1 MAVQGSAPAPSKAQT
16 QGGGTLFAR
25 ARAYAPLTP
34 GERALLRL
42 IEGLA
47 CAALVAALPVVASAL
62 GRGPVRWDDVART
75 ALAAA
80 AVAVLLALAKYARA
94 QGDPALGTVIAEVAG
109 ALASPHSLPGNK
121 QTPDATGEAG
131 ATPGM
136 AHVTVSTTAGGD
148 TGAAGQSPP

>member
-1 MAVQGSAPAPSKAQT
+1 MAGQGSAPASGARQARH
-16 QGGGTLFAR
+16 GATLFAR

-47 CAALVAALPVVASAL
+47 CAALVAALPVVADAL
-62 GRGPVRWDDVART
+62 GRGPVRWDDVARA

-94 QGDPALGTVIAEVAG
+94 QGDPALGTVLAEVAG
-109 ALASPHSLPGNK
+109 ALDGARTPH
-121 QTPDATGEAG
+121 ATGNTG
-131 ATPGM
+131 ATPV
-136 AHVTVSTTAGGD
+136 AERDADSTTAD
-148 TGAAGQSPP
+148 SSPA